1 VILLRLADQALTVR
15 RRTKT
20 PSQRTFLLK
29 TPTNTSLDGLPRFLH
44 LHSQRISATLAAL
57 LMGTGAT
64 AFAVANLAPDPADLP
79 VHQVLQQVQPVDLA
93 AQADAL
99 ESRQL
104 DLYRSDTSRST
115 DTPESLLARLGVT
128 DPAAA
133 NFLRTDGNVR
143 QQLLGRSGKAVTA
156 QAGADSSLLR
166 LTARWSAE
174 GEREFKRLV
183 VQKSGTGFTSRIE
196 SAPLTTSTRLAG
208 GVIQS
213 SLFAATDEARIPDS
227 VAPQIAEIFSGD
239 IDFHRALRKGDTF
252 SVVYE
257 ALTADGEPITWN
269 QGAGQV
275 LAAEF
280 VNNGHAYQSL
290 WYRDA
295 SGKGAFFGFDGQS
308 KRRAFLASPMEFS
321 RVTSGFAMRMHPILN
336 QWRAHKGVDYGAP
349 SGTPVRAV
357 AQGIVK
363 FAGRQNGYGN
373 VVEVEHGNG
382 VVAAIDAPA
391 GSRVRQGQRIV
402 RLQPS
407 PATTAQWQSVLA
419 EARAAQDALA
429 RSQRLRSDGL
439 AGQAEVEA
447 AQARWATA
455 DAQRRTL
462 QARLAQLDL
471 RAPAAGDVQRMMVNV
486 GDLLAPGTPV
496 ASLAAAGAGVARFG
510 IDPAQIGSLHVG
522 APVQVQPLDGRPPF
536 AANVRSLS
544 RAIDPQTRLA
554 AFVDPF
560 AQIAP
565 VLK

>member
-1 VILLRLADQALTVR
+1 
-15 RRTKT
+15 
-20 PSQRTFLLK
+20 
-29 TPTNTSLDGLPRFLH
+29 
-44 LHSQRISATLAAL
+44 
-57 LMGTGAT
+57 MGTGAT

-239 IDFHRALRKGDTF
+239 IDFHRALRKGDRF
-252 SVVYE
+252 SIVYE
-257 ALTADGEPITWN
+257 TLEGDGEPLR
-269 QGAGQV
+269 AGKV

-280 VNNGHAYQSL
+280 VNNGKTYQAVLFQEPGVNPQTGAPYKAAY
-290 WYRDA
+290 YTP
-295 SGKGAFFGFDGQS
+295 DGQS
-308 KRRAFLASPMEFS
+308 LRRAYLTSPVAFS
-321 RVTSGFAMRMHPILN
+321 RITSGFSMRFHPIL
-336 QWRAHKGVDYGAP
+336 QSWRAHRGVDYAAP
-349 SGTPVRAV
+349 TGTPVRTV
-357 AQGIVK
+357 GDGVVD
-363 FAGRQNGYGN
+363 FAGWQSGYGN
-373 VVEVEHGNG
+373 VV
-382 VVAAIDAPA
+382 
-391 GSRVRQGQRIV
+391 IV
-402 RLQPS
+402 RHRNNQS
-407 PATTAQWQSVLA
+407 TVYAHMSRITVRRGQSV
-419 EARAAQDALA
+419 AQGENV
-429 RSQRLRSDGL
+429 GL
-439 AGQAEVEA
+439 VGATG
-447 AQARWATA
+447 WATGPHLHFEFRVSGVFQ
-455 DAQRRTL
+455 DPLTV
-462 QARLAQLDL
+462 ARHSESVPVSSAARPSFLKLAQGL
-471 RAPAAGDVQRMMVNV
+471 RIQLG
-486 GDLLAPGTPV
+486 
-496 ASLAAAGAGVARFG
+496 AAAGTQLAS
-510 IDPAQIGSLHVG
+510 AQ
-522 APVQVQPLDGRPPF
+522 
-536 AANVRSLS
+536 
-544 RAIDPQTRLA
+544 
-554 AFVDPF
+554 
-560 AQIAP
+560 
-565 VLK
+565 